1 MLYGSYFGPA
11 VLLSGFVQGLGSEA
25 GFIVTRYRR
34 YDTMSLLLAAVGT
47 TLFSFTYEYFKLG
60 YGAYSFGM
68 ILGLVTVRLLSVI
81 FFGVVLV
88 QLVMKLYEQ
97 AAGVKRLAGR

>member
-1 MLYGSYFGPA
+1 MR
-11 VLLSGFVQGLGSEA
+11 LLA
-25 GFIVTRYRR
+25 
-34 YDTMSLLLAAVGT
+34 AAVGT